1 MKILDVSTYQPTID
15 YAIVAKNID
24 GVILRIGF
32 TGWGKQS
39 MERDSCFERHYA
51 GFKAVGVPVGAYYY
65 SAADT
70 TKSAQKEADFC
81 LSLLKGKQ
89 FELPIYYDVENNER
103 QGKLSKSALTE
114 LTGVFCSKLEVAG
127 YYVGY
132 YSYTAWLLNKFDT
145 ARLSKYSLWKA
156 DYRTAPD
163 TTIKCDM
170 HQYTGSGVVS
180 GIVGGVDLSRT
191 DKDFAKII
199 VGAGLNGFSK
209 PTSPNDQQNELL
221 AQNALLKAKLLQLEQ
236 ELQAKSNLLDEF
248 KSLANRI

>member
-1 MKILDVSTYQPTID
+1 MKILDVSTYQSVID
-15 YAIVAKNID
+15 YAVVAKNID

-39 MERDSCFERHYA
+39 MERDSCFEKHYA
-51 GFKAVGVPVGAYYY
+51 GFKAVGVPVGGYYY

-70 TKSAQKEADFC
+70 AKLAQNEADFC

-89 FELPIYYDVENNER
+89 LELPIYYDVENNER
-103 QGKLSKSALTE
+103 QGKLSKVALTE
-114 LTGVFCSKLEVAG
+114 LTDAFCGKLESAG

-156 DYRTAPD
+156 DYRATPD

-180 GIVGGVDLSRT
+180 GIVGNVDLSHT
-191 DKDFAKII
+191 DKNFPKII
-199 VGAGLNGFSK
+199 VEAGLNGFDT
-209 PTSPNDQQNELL
+209 PVTSEAPSELASL
-221 AQNALLKAKLLQLEQ
+221 RAKIAQLEG
-236 ELQAKSNLLDEF
+236 ELQSMANLLLEF
-248 KSLANRI
+248 KSLAKRI